1 MSPTLRE
8 IHLSE
13 YMLNSTLGRSTH
25 LVQSFSVVFLYWF
38 YVFSE
43 LVLRSS
49 TCALPNLCFATK
61 K

>member
-1 MSPTLRE
+1 MSPILLE
-8 IHLSE
+8 IHLSR

-43 LVLRSS
+43 LVLRSEHLRRPAQS
-49 TCALPNLCFATK
+49 ATK